1 MKKSKKQL
9 INNIIGQ
16 LNGINKM
23 IEDGKDCFEVMIQIK
38 AVKSAF
44 DSFTLSF
51 TEENFIE
58 CSVGMK
64 KNDKEKM
71 KKLLK
76 ELIKQ

>member
-1 MKKSKKQL
+1 MKKNKKQL

-23 IEDGKDCFEVMIQIK
+23 IEKEKDCFEIMTQMK
-38 AVKSAF
+38 AAKSAF
-44 DSFTLSF
+44 DSFMLSF

-58 CSVGMK
+58 CSSGMK

-76 ELIKQ
+76 SLIKK